1 MNNERQLYD
10 KKHRWSGLMFGF
22 GLAGFI
28 DEMVFHQF
36 LQWHHFYD
44 QMTREVG
51 LFSDGVLNAMCGF
64 FIIFGLFL
72 LADARRKFST
82 NWIFWIGRVLMG
94 MGTFQVYDGIIN
106 HKILRM
112 HQIRYVDN
120 VITYDIVWIVTGS
133 LMIIVG
139 YLMSRK
145 REMIKHDNS

>member
-1 MNNERQLYD
+1 MHNERQLYD

-64 FIIFGLFL
+64 LLFLVCFYWQMRDGNSARIGYFGL
-72 LADARRKFST
+72 
-82 NWIFWIGRVLMG
+82 VE
-94 MGTFQVYDGIIN
+94 Y
-106 HKILRM
+106 
-112 HQIRYVDN
+112 
-120 VITYDIVWIVTGS
+120 
-133 LMIIVG
+133 
-139 YLMSRK
+139 
-145 REMIKHDNS
+145 

>member
-1 MNNERQLYD
+1 MHNERQLYD

-72 LADARRKFST
+72 LADARSEER
-82 NWIFWIGRVLMG
+82 RVG
-94 MGTFQVYDGIIN
+94 
-106 HKILRM
+106 KECRC
-112 HQIRYVDN
+112 RC
-120 VITYDIVWIVTGS
+120 W
-133 LMIIVG
+133 VG
-139 YLMSRK
+139 CMT
-145 REMIKHDNS
+145 